1 MTLDLDLLN
10 SRHALE
16 GALRFTRAENGPT
29 LADIDNAFGQ
39 AAIALEGG
47 QILTWAPKGQ
57 EPVVWL
63 SPEARY
69 VPGKSLRGG
78 VPVCW
83 PWFGPNGQDA
93 ALPAHGF
100 ARNKPWQVA
109 ASERLADGATRL
121 TLQLVQDEDTARLW
135 PHKAELSLTVTVGT
149 ALRIELATRNL
160 GAEPF
165 AITEALHT
173 YFQVSDIGDV
183 SVSGLE
189 GCSYLDKVEGGSKVQ
204 QGAVAIGGE
213 VDRVY
218 PNTTAECVIHDP
230 GYKRR
235 IRVAKSGSRST
246 VVWNPW
252 AEKGAKFGDMG
263 QDGYRRMLCVESANA
278 LEDAVTV
285 GAGETHVL
293 MAEYAVESEG

>member
-1 MTLDLDLLN
+1 MTLDLDTLN
-10 SRHALE
+10 SRHAQE

-29 LADIDNAFGQ
+29 LAEIDNAFGK
-39 AAIALEGG
+39 ASIALEGG

-83 PWFGPNGQDA
+83 PWFGPNDQDA
-93 ALPAHGF
+93 SLPAHGF
-100 ARNKPWQVA
+100 ARNKPWQVTS
-109 ASERLADGATRL
+109 SERLADGATRL

-135 PHKAELSLTVTVGT
+135 PHSAELRLSVTVGA

-160 GAEPF
+160 GGSPF
-165 AITEALHT
+165 TITEALHT

-218 PNTTAECVIHDP
+218 LGTTAECVIHDP

-235 IRVAKSGSRST
+235 IRVAKTGSRST

-252 AEKGAKFGDMG
+252 EEKGAKFGDMG
-263 QDGYRRMLCVESANA
+263 QDGYRRMLCVETVNA
-278 LEDAVTV
+278 LDDGVTV
-285 GAGETHVL
+285 GAGETRVL
-293 MAEYAVESEG
+293 VAEYSVESEG

>member
-1 MTLDLDLLN
+1 MTLDLNLLN
-10 SRHALE
+10 TRHALE
-16 GALRFTRAENGPT
+16 GALRFTRAEGGPT
-29 LADIDNAFGQ
+29 LAEIDNAFGK
-39 AAIALEGG
+39 ATIALEGG

-63 SPEARY
+63 SPEAHY

-83 PWFGPNGQDA
+83 PWFGPNDQDA

-100 ARNKPWQVA
+100 ARNKPWNVA

-121 TLQLVQDEDTARLW
+121 TLQLVQDEETARLW
-135 PHKAELSLTVTVGT
+135 PHQAELKLIVTVGA
-149 ALRIELATRNL
+149 ALRIELSTRNL

-173 YFQVSDIGDV
+173 YFQVSDIGAV

-189 GCSYLDKVEGGSKVQ
+189 GCGYLDKVAGGRKTQDGSVK
-204 QGAVAIGGE
+204 ISGE

-218 PNTTAECVIHDP
+218 PNTTVECVIHDA

-235 IRVAKSGSRST
+235 IRVAKTGSRST

-252 AEKGAKFGDMG
+252 EEKGAKFGDMG
-263 QDGYRRMLCVESANA
+263 PDGYRRMLCVETANA

-285 GAGETHVL
+285 PAGETRVL
-293 MAEYAVESEG
+293 MAEYAVEAEG

>member
-1 MTLDLDLLN
+1 MTLDLNLLN
-10 SRHALE
+10 SRHAQNGE
-16 GALRFTRAENGPT
+16 LRFTRAEGGPT
-29 LADIDNAFGQ
+29 LAEIDNAFGT

-47 QILTWAPKGQ
+47 QILTWTPKGQ

-63 SPEARY
+63 SPDARY

-83 PWFGPNGQDA
+83 PWFGPNDKDA
-93 ALPAHGF
+93 SLPGHGF
-100 ARNKPWQVA
+100 ARNKPWNVA
-109 ASERLADGATRL
+109 SSERLADGATRL
-121 TLQLVQDEDTARLW
+121 TLQLAQDDETAKLW

-149 ALRIELATRNL
+149 ALRIELITRNT
-160 GAEPF
+160 GAEP
-165 AITEALHT
+165 ITLTEALHT
-173 YFQVSDIGDV
+173 YFQVSDIGAV
-183 SVSGLE
+183 SISGLE
-189 GCSYLDKVEGGSKVQ
+189 GCGYVDKVAGGNQTQEGTVKIS
-204 QGAVAIGGE
+204 GE

-218 PNTTAECVIHDP
+218 RGTTAECVIHDS

-252 AEKGAKFGDMG
+252 EEKGAKFGDMG
-263 QDGYRRMLCVESANA
+263 PDGYRRMLCVETANA

-285 GAGETHVL
+285 APGETRV
-293 MAEYAVESEG
+293 MTAIYSAESEA